1 LALLSRIDRVILG
14 RVLARVGVT
23 VLVFF
28 GLVALAESLNTS
40 RFAIMQAAGGLPLAV
55 LAIVVPAFRWC
66 IGTLPITVLIGCIAA
81 VLDLQVRHE
90 LTIMKAVGFSIW
102 RILVWPVA
110 ALMLFAGLIAIFG
123 ETWTIQMDRSF
134 PGSAQKLG
142 GEVWLEQVADGE
154 PYILVA
160 KQTSAVAPH
169 LRDVTVFWTTPPA
182 RERIVAGAATYERGK
197 WILTGGAV
205 YRADAATEYF
215 GTREIKTQMTSGDFD
230 LQISLARDRTFLE
243 LVAAAQS
250 DVSNPELRAVSLT
263 SLYRAFAL
271 PFTVA
276 GSVLL
281 AFALGGTYRR
291 RGDYGNAVLLGLI
304 VGFVLFVVS
313 EMATR
318 AGNAQVISPLAA
330 TTGPALLS
338 LLAGATALL
347 FREDGKL

>member
-1 LALLSRIDRVILG
+1 MLGLPRIDRVVLG
-14 RVLARVGVT
+14 RVALRVGVT
-23 VLVFF
+23 IFVFF
-28 GLVALAESLNTS
+28 SLIVLAESLNTS
-40 RFAIMQAAGGLPLAV
+40 RFSTMQAIGGIPLAV
-55 LAIVVPAFRWC
+55 LAMIVPAARWC

-90 LTIMKAVGFSIW
+90 LTIMKAAGFSIW
-102 RILVWPVA
+102 RIMIGPVLLIT
-110 ALMLFAGLIAIFG
+110 ALAGAFAVFG

-142 GEVWLEQVADGE
+142 GKLWLEQVADGE

-160 KQTSAVAPH
+160 QQTSAVAPH
-169 LRDVTVFWTTPPA
+169 LREVTIFKTTPPT
-182 RERIVAGAATYERGK
+182 RERIVANAATYERGK
-197 WILTGGAV
+197 WVLSGGAV
-205 YRADAATEYF
+205 FSVDGPTQYF

-243 LVAAAQS
+243 LLSAAQS

-263 SLYRAFAL
+263 SLYRSFTL
-271 PFTVA
+271 PFMVA

-304 VGFVLFVVS
+304 VGFVLFVVN

-318 AGNAQVISPLAA
+318 AGNSQVISPLAA
-330 TTGPALLS
+330 TVGPALLS